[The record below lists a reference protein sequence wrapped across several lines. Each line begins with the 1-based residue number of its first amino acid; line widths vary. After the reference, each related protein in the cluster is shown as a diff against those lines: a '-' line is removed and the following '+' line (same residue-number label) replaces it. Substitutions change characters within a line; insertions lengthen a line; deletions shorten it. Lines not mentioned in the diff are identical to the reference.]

1 MISSFIISSIRNAN
15 YTIYGIIDREKE
27 RKKGSGGDAS
37 GSWWSRVNAFEES
50 ISANRI
56 VRVSRIERNTTA
68 AGLPAISNDVSFDT
82 CTLCVSRF
90 VAWKRFSQFHVLSI
104 FLVDIFNFVLFVD
117 ERWTG
122 YACQKRVNNSDKN
135 MLELKIFLNQ
145 LYTWKSNERFN

>member
-1 MISSFIISSIRNAN
+1 MSSIRNAN

-27 RKKGSGGDAS
+27 RKKGSEGDAS
-37 GSWWSRVNAFEES
+37 GSWWSRANAFEES

-90 VAWKRFSQFHVLSI
+90 VA
-104 FLVDIFNFVLFVD
+104 
-117 ERWTG
+117 
-122 YACQKRVNNSDKN
+122 
-135 MLELKIFLNQ
+135 
-145 LYTWKSNERFN
+145 